1 MIVIVRL
8 PAALAEH
15 ADGRRSVSVDVS
27 PDATVADV
35 IDAVGVQYPAVQRRI
50 VDETGRLRRFV
61 NVYVGNDE
69 CRPLGGL
76 AALIPPDVE
85 VTVIGSI
92 AGGAVPL

>member
-1 MIVIVRL
+1 MTVLVRL

-15 ADGRRSVSVDVS
+15 ADGCRTVPIDV
-27 PDATVADV
+27 PRDATLADV
-35 IDAVGVQYPAVQRRI
+35 VTALGDKYPAVQRRI

-76 AALIPPDVE
+76 GVRIPPDTE
-85 VTVIGSI
+85 VSVIGSI
-92 AGGAVPL
+92 AGGADAV